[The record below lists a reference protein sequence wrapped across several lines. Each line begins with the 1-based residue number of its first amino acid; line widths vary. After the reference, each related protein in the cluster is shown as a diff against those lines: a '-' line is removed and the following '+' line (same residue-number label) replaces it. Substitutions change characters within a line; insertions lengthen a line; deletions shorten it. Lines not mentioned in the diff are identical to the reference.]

1 MKGLRKIPLWLRR
14 MDIVKAELK
23 SVRFPATAQEGLR
36 HCAKL
41 SATANRWFR
50 ESIRADHPEA
60 SEEEIEKERQL
71 LLARLSAAQA
81 RQIAKWK
88 KELDRYFRG

>member
-1 MKGLRKIPLWLRR
+1 
-14 MDIVKAELK
+14 MDIVKAEMR

-36 HCAKL
+36 QCAKL
-41 SATANRWFR
+41 SATASRWFR